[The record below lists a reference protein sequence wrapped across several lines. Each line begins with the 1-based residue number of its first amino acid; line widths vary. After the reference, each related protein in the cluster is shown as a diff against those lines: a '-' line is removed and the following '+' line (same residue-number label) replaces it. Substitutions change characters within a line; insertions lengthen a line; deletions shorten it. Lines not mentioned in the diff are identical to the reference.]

1 MVGVL
6 ILSTTACF
14 VQGERLHSDT
24 EEDPS
29 FLQTYSRAV
38 QLAFARVSDLEN
50 YEPEVLAEV
59 ESWLVVSNLPI
70 EDHRTSLGNPDI
82 SVRTGILGGTFI
94 WNYEDSGEAIKKLEI
109 SLLNNEIETFS
120 PIIERSQSTKF
131 VPNDPDFNDQWH
143 LENTGQTGGTSG
155 EDANVTGSW
164 EKYNGSGV
172 TISVIDDGLEHSHPD
187 IQPHYSASLSY
198 DWCNDDADPTPQS
211 WNGHGTAVAGVAA
224 AVGNNSLDVAG
235 AAFDATIAGSTLIA
249 CGTSDSLEADAL
261 SYKKDEIDIYTN
273 SWGPFDDGLRLEA
286 PGPLTIAAMESSVY
300 SGRSGLGN
308 IYTWAA
314 GNGLTDNDNSNYDG
328 YANSRY
334 TIAVTAIDHD
344 GTQSWY
350 AEPGANIL
358 VAAHSEGD
366 GEGIT
371 TTDITGS
378 GGYDS
383 GNITDSFGGTS
394 SATPLAAG
402 VIALM
407 LEANSNL
414 TWRDVQNILVHSARI
429 VDPSDSSWGT
439 NGAGLQVSHK
449 YGFGSVDAGAATS
462 LAENWTSSGFES
474 NVTFGPF
481 SPGQTLSDGSSGWDE
496 FSVSVPVDL
505 QIESV
510 DLIVDIAH
518 PSRGELEITLQSP
531 DGHVSWLAEDHSDSA
546 NDYSNWMFNT
556 VQHWG
561 ESSEGNWTLRI
572 RDSSSGNVG
581 ALNMWEIHFHGVGN
595 ISDFDEDGWPDYND
609 DDDDNDGWDDVTE
622 ANCGT
627 DQFNASSY
635 PNDFDQDS
643 VCDYLDTD
651 DDNDG
656 WDDVTEANCGTDQF
670 NASSFP
676 TDSDLDGDCDFIDVD
691 DDNDG
696 LSDDNETLLHKTDP
710 LNPDTDG
717 DGLGDFEEISIY
729 GTNALDPDTD
739 GDGLGDFEEIS
750 IYGTNALDPDTDG
763 DGILDGIEIDGFQT
777 DPLTFN
783 NDNDTDGWYDFQDC
797 NDEDDESAPD
807 RNEDLDGKDNNCDGM
822 VDEGFN
828 ESDSDSDGI
837 VDWIE
842 FHIHGTNF
850 TNSDT
855 DNDGLDDGTEILV
868 KLSDPLSFDDDSDGD
883 GFYWF
888 EDCDDNASLMHPNL
902 SELLDGLDNDCDTL
916 IDEDFWSIDS
926 DLDGLTDYDEFHNY
940 STDPNDGDS
949 DNDGLTDGTE
959 VSLDSDPNQ
968 IDLDSDSDGVFAFMD
983 CDDEDPEVGDVPEK
997 LDGKD
1002 NDCDELVDEDF
1013 YFSDADGDQILDYE
1027 EYHNYSTN
1035 PFSNDSDSDGIDD
1048 GTEILVKFSDPLGY
1062 DYDRDLDGFHEFE
1075 DCDDLVSTTFPG
1087 ASELWNGVDDDCD
1100 QIIDDGIDRSSSVTL
1115 MPRNDEV
1122 VLWDSANDSLVLTIG
1137 GVSENLEFQINWMF
1151 EEFSIEDNSTSG
1163 GRSVSLD
1170 PINCGNP
1177 EAYLEDQLCSEG
1189 SGRQFVTAEI
1199 IESGSSTMF
1208 VWEIWVNISTEE
1220 DDSPSTSILGSI
1232 GFLGVALLIVGLFSI
1247 GIIAGFRISHNNRL
1261 QDALDAYG
1269 IIPERL
1275 AITPNST
1282 GVDLPSAPDLQTNS
1296 ENNGIGD
1303 GLGRP

>member
-1 MVGVL
+1 MSRVFVMVGVL

-627 DQFNASSY
+627 DQFNASS
-635 PNDFDQDS
+635 
-643 VCDYLDTD
+643 
-651 DDNDG
+651 
-656 WDDVTEANCGTDQF
+656 
-670 NASSFP
+670 FP

-710 LNPDTDG
+710 LN
-717 DGLGDFEEISIY
+717 
-729 GTNALDPDTD
+729 PDTD

>member
-1 MVGVL
+1 M
-6 ILSTTACF
+6 
-14 VQGERLHSDT
+14 
-24 EEDPS
+24 
-29 FLQTYSRAV
+29 
-38 QLAFARVSDLEN
+38 
-50 YEPEVLAEV
+50 
-59 ESWLVVSNLPI
+59 
-70 EDHRTSLGNPDI
+70 
-82 SVRTGILGGTFI
+82 
-94 WNYEDSGEAIKKLEI
+94 
-109 SLLNNEIETFS
+109 
-120 PIIERSQSTKF
+120 
-131 VPNDPDFNDQWH
+131 
-143 LENTGQTGGTSG
+143 
-155 EDANVTGSW
+155 
-164 EKYNGSGV
+164 
-172 TISVIDDGLEHSHPD
+172 
-187 IQPHYSASLSY
+187 
-198 DWCNDDADPTPQS
+198 
-211 WNGHGTAVAGVAA
+211 
-224 AVGNNSLDVAG
+224 
-235 AAFDATIAGSTLIA
+235 
-249 CGTSDSLEADAL
+249 
-261 SYKKDEIDIYTN
+261 
-273 SWGPFDDGLRLEA
+273 
-286 PGPLTIAAMESSVY
+286 
-300 SGRSGLGN
+300 
-308 IYTWAA
+308 
-314 GNGLTDNDNSNYDG
+314 
-328 YANSRY
+328 
-334 TIAVTAIDHD
+334 
-344 GTQSWY
+344 
-350 AEPGANIL
+350 
-358 VAAHSEGD
+358 
-366 GEGIT
+366 
-371 TTDITGS
+371 
-378 GGYDS
+378 
-383 GNITDSFGGTS
+383 
-394 SATPLAAG
+394 
-402 VIALM
+402 
-407 LEANSNL
+407 
-414 TWRDVQNILVHSARI
+414 
-429 VDPSDSSWGT
+429 
-439 NGAGLQVSHK
+439 
-449 YGFGSVDAGAATS
+449 
-462 LAENWTSSGFES
+462 
-474 NVTFGPF
+474 
-481 SPGQTLSDGSSGWDE
+481 
-496 FSVSVPVDL
+496 
-505 QIESV
+505 
-510 DLIVDIAH
+510 
-518 PSRGELEITLQSP
+518 
-531 DGHVSWLAEDHSDSA
+531 
-546 NDYSNWMFNT
+546 
-556 VQHWG
+556 
-561 ESSEGNWTLRI
+561 
-572 RDSSSGNVG
+572 
-581 ALNMWEIHFHGVGN
+581 
-595 ISDFDEDGWPDYND
+595 
-609 DDDDNDGWDDVTE
+609 
-622 ANCGT
+622 
-627 DQFNASSY
+627 
-635 PNDFDQDS
+635 
-643 VCDYLDTD
+643 
-651 DDNDG
+651 
-656 WDDVTEANCGTDQF
+656 
-670 NASSFP
+670 
-676 TDSDLDGDCDFIDVD
+676 
-691 DDNDG
+691 
-696 LSDDNETLLHKTDP
+696 
-710 LNPDTDG
+710 NPDTDG

-729 GTNALDPDTD
+729 
-739 GDGLGDFEEIS
+739 S
-750 IYGTNALDPDTDG
+750 TNALDPDTDG

>member
-1 MVGVL
+1 MSRVFVMVGVL

-656 WDDVTEANCGTDQF
+656 WGDVTEANCGTDQF

-729 GTNALDPDTD
+729 
-739 GDGLGDFEEIS
+739 S
-750 IYGTNALDPDTDG
+750 TNALDPDTDG

-807 RNEDLDGKDNNCDGM
+807 RSEDLDGKDNNCDGM

>member
-1 MVGVL
+1 MSRVFVMVGVL

-729 GTNALDPDTD
+729 
-739 GDGLGDFEEIS
+739 S
-750 IYGTNALDPDTDG
+750 TNALDPDTDG

-807 RNEDLDGKDNNCDGM
+807 RSEDLDGKDNNCDGM

-1275 AITPNST
+1275 AITPNSA